1 MATLTTAVET
11 FPMRIGG
18 EDVTSAQTMDV
29 VLPYDGSVVARVHAG
44 DCAALARAVAA
55 ARQAATAMAALP
67 NCERADLLERIA
79 TFLRRDVEHIA
90 HWICLETGKPI
101 KEARLEANRGLE
113 TLRAAAIAARDLHGE
128 VVAMDA
134 SPSGVGRMA
143 MTVREPVG
151 VIGAITPFNFPFNL
165 TLHKL
170 APALAAGN
178 AVIHKPGDRT
188 PVSALLLARL
198 VEEAGAPR
206 GAYNVLPGDGPGLGQ
221 ALVSDPGV
229 DMITFTGSVGTGKAI
244 RAAAGLKKVTLE
256 LGNNSALILEP
267 DGDMSTAVARSVTG
281 SFTHSG
287 QVCISVQRI
296 FVHESVAEEFQ
307 TCLVAATEKLVCG
320 HPLDERTDIS
330 SLIAEKEAIRVEEWI
345 DEAVSEGAR
354 VLTGGRRRYA
364 TITPAVLTDVPATVR
379 LSCREVFGPV
389 VAVYTY
395 RSLDAAIEAVN
406 GTPYGL
412 QAGIFTTNIDR
423 AFAAARRLR
432 VGGVMI
438 NDIPSYRADHMPYGG
453 VKESG
458 LGREGPRYAI
468 EEMSEMKLICWRA

>member
-1 MATLTTAVET
+1 MTTLAVET
-11 FPMRIGG
+11 FPMRISGD
-18 EDVTSAQTMDV
+18 DVTSPEVMDV
-29 VLPYDGSVVARVHAG
+29 LLPYDGSVIARVCAG
-44 DCAALARAVAA
+44 DRDTLSRAVQA
-55 ARQAATAMAALP
+55 ARQGARAMAALA
-67 NCERADLLERIA
+67 NCDRADLLERIA
-79 TFLRRDVEHIA
+79 TLLRRDIEPIA

-101 KEARLEANRGLE
+101 KEARLEANRGLD
-113 TLRAAAIAARDLHGE
+113 TLRAASIAARELRGE

-134 SPSGVGRMA
+134 APAGRGRMA

-178 AVIHKPGDRT
+178 AMIHKPSERT

-206 GAYNVLPGDGPGLGQ
+206 GAYNVIPGGPDLGQ
-221 ALVSDPGV
+221 ALVADPGV
-229 DMITFTGSVGTGKAI
+229 DMITFTGSVAVGKAI

-256 LGNNSALILEP
+256 LGNNSAMILED
-267 DGDMSTAVARSVTG
+267 DGDIEIAVSRSVVG

-287 QVCISVQRI
+287 QVCISLQRV
-296 FVHESVAEEFQ
+296 FVHERIARDFLQRMVAS
-307 TCLVAATEKLVCG
+307 TEKLVCG
-320 HPLDERTDIS
+320 HPLEESTDIS
-330 SLIAEKEAIRVEEWI
+330 SLITEKEAIRVAEWI
-345 DEAVSEGAR
+345 GEASAAGAS
-354 VLTGGRRRYA
+354 VLTGGERRYA
-364 TITPAVLTDVPATVR
+364 TITPTVLADVPREVR

-395 RSLDAAIEAVN
+395 RDLDDAIDAVN
-406 GTPYGL
+406 ATPYGL
-412 QAGIFTTNIDR
+412 QAGIFTPNIDR
-423 AFAAARRLR
+423 AFSAARRLR

-468 EEMSEMKLICWRA
+468 EERSEMTLICWKA

>member
-1 MATLTTAVET
+1 MH
-11 FPMRIGG
+11 IGS
-18 EDVTSAQTMDV
+18 EDVTSSQTMDV
-29 VLPYDGSVVARVHAG
+29 LLPYEGSVVARVHAG
-44 DCAALARAVAA
+44 DRHSLARAVKA
-55 ARQAATAMAALP
+55 AREGASAMAALA
-67 NCERADLLERIA
+67 NYERADLLERIA
-79 TFLRRDVEHIA
+79 KLLRRDLEHIA

-101 KEARLEANRGLE
+101 KEARLEANRGLD
-113 TLRAAAIAARDLHGE
+113 TLRAASIAARELRGE

-134 SPSGVGRMA
+134 AVSGKGRMA

-178 AVIHKPGDRT
+178 AVIHKPADRT

-198 VEEAGAPR
+198 VHEAGAPR
-206 GAYNVLPGDGPGLGQ
+206 GAYNVIPGDGPGLGQ
-221 ALVSDPGV
+221 ALVADPGV
-229 DMITFTGSVGTGKAI
+229 DMITFTGSVPVGKAI

-256 LGNNSALILEP
+256 LGNNSAMILEA
-267 DGDMSTAVARSVTG
+267 DGDMETAVARSVVG

-287 QVCISVQRI
+287 QVCISLQRI
-296 FVHESVAEEFQ
+296 FVHESVAQEFLQ
-307 TCLVAATEKLVCG
+307 RLVAATEMLVCG
-320 HPLDERTDIS
+320 HPLEERTDIS
-330 SLIAEKEAIRVEEWI
+330 SLIAEKEAVRVEEWI
-345 DEAVSEGAR
+345 EEAAAVGAR

-364 TITPAVLTDVPATVR
+364 TVPPAVLSDVPPEVK

-389 VAVYTY
+389 VAVSTY
-395 RSLDAAIEAVN
+395 RSLDSAIDAVN

-438 NDIPSYRADHMPYGG
+438 NDIPSYRVDHMPYGG